1 MDYIIYDLE
10 LNSKPF
16 KSNLPNEII
25 EIGAVKLDSNLN
37 EIDTFQAFIK
47 PKYFKKLFPVVKRKT
62 NITQEAI
69 NDAGNFKEVISNF
82 RSWIG
87 DNFILISWGHDD
99 IHHLLTSCKGNKI
112 TTSWLKKNIDLQKQV
127 SSIYQVPPGQRY
139 SLENALN
146 VLGIEVDEDLHRA
159 LADAR
164 YTAQIFQKT
173 FDKLDLSVFN
183 SIDSRKKVKTFPK
196 LKSTKKVKVEVM
208 SSDENKPKTI

>member
-1 MDYIIYDLE
+1 MNYIIYDLE

-25 EIGAVKLDSNLN
+25 EVGAVKLDSNLN
-37 EIDTFQAFIK
+37 EVDTFQAFIK

-62 NITQEAI
+62 RITQEDV
-69 NDAGNFKEVISNF
+69 NDAENFKDIISNF

-99 IHHLLTSCKGNKI
+99 IHHLLMNCRSNKL

-127 SSIYQVPPGQRY
+127 SSIYEVPAGQRY

-146 VLGIEVDEDLHRA
+146 VLEIKVEENLHRA

-164 YTAQIFQKT
+164 YTAMIFQKT
-173 FDKLDLSVFN
+173 FNKLDLSVFS
-183 SIDSRKKVKTFPK
+183 SIELRKKVKTIPNTK
-196 LKSTKKVKVEVM
+196 PTKKVAIEL
-208 SSDENKPKTI
+208 KTRDK

>member
-1 MDYIIYDLE
+1 MNYIIYDLE

-16 KSNLPNEII
+16 KSKLPNEII

-62 NITQEAI
+62 KITQEDV
-69 NDAGNFKEVISNF
+69 NNAGNFKEVISNF

-87 DNFILISWGHDD
+87 SDFILISWGHDD
-99 IHHLLTSCKGNKI
+99 IHHLHTSCKINKI

-127 SSIYQVPPGQRY
+127 SSIFKVPTGQRY
-139 SLENALN
+139 SLESALN
-146 VLGIEVDEDLHRA
+146 ILGIEVDENLHRA

-173 FDKLDLSVFN
+173 FDMLDLNAFN
-183 SIDSRKKVKTFPK
+183 PIESKKKIKPIPKVKSAKKVKME
-196 LKSTKKVKVEVM
+196 LKIN
-208 SSDENKPKTI
+208 DE

>member
-1 MDYIIYDLE
+1 MNYIIYDLE

-25 EIGAVKLDSNLN
+25 EVGAVKLDSNLN
-37 EIDTFQAFIK
+37 EVDTFQAFIK

-62 NITQEAI
+62 RITQEDV
-69 NDAGNFKEVISNF
+69 NDAENFKDIISNF

-99 IHHLLTSCKGNKI
+99 IHHLLMNCRSNKL

-127 SSIYQVPPGQRY
+127 SSIYEVPAGQRY

-146 VLGIEVDEDLHRA
+146 VLEIKVEENLHRA

-164 YTAQIFQKT
+164 YTAMIFQKT
-173 FDKLDLSVFN
+173 FNKLDLSVFS
-183 SIDSRKKVKTFPK
+183 SIELRKKVKTIPNTQ
-196 LKSTKKVKVEVM
+196 LKK
-208 SSDENKPKTI
+208 

>member
-1 MDYIIYDLE
+1 MNYIIYDLE

-25 EIGAVKLDSNLN
+25 EIGAVKLDSALN

-62 NITQEAI
+62 KIAQEDVNSAE
-69 NDAGNFKEVISNF
+69 NFKDIISNF
-82 RSWIG
+82 RSWIE

-99 IHHLLTSCKGNKI
+99 IHHLHMSCKSNKL
-112 TTSWLKKNIDLQKQV
+112 TTSWLKQNIDLQKQV
-127 SSIYQVPPGQRY
+127 SSLYEVPPGQRY

-146 VLGIEVDEDLHRA
+146 VLEIDVEENLHRA

-164 YTAQIFQKT
+164 YTSLIFQKT
-173 FDKLDLSVFN
+173 FDRLDLSVFN
-183 SIDSRKKVKTFPK
+183 SIESKKKTNLPK
-196 LKSTKKVKVEVM
+196 VKSTKKIKVEL
-208 SSDENKPKTI
+208 KTTDK

>member
-1 MDYIIYDLE
+1 MNYVIYDLE

-16 KSNLPNEII
+16 KSSLPNEII

-62 NITQEAI
+62 NITQEEI
-69 NDAGNFKEVISNF
+69 NNAGNFKEAISNF
-82 RSWIG
+82 KSWIG
-87 DNFILISWGHDD
+87 DNFILVSWGHDD
-99 IHHLLTSCKGNKI
+99 IHHLYANCKINKLA
-112 TTSWLKKNIDLQKQV
+112 TGWLKKNIDLQKQV
-127 SSIYQVPPGQRY
+127 SSIYEVPTGQRY

-146 VLGIEVDEDLHRA
+146 VLGIDVDENFHRA

-173 FDKLDLSVFN
+173 FDRLDLSVF
-183 SIDSRKKVKTFPK
+183 SPIDAKKKVKKIPRVK
-196 LKSTKKVKVEVM
+196 PIKKVRVDNE
-208 SSDENKPKTI
+208 

>member
-37 EIDTFQAFIK
+37 EVDTFQAFIK

-62 NITQEAI
+62 KITQEDV
-69 NDAGNFKEVISNF
+69 NNAGNFKDIISNF

-99 IHHLLTSCKGNKI
+99 IHHLLMSCKSNKL

-127 SSIYQVPPGQRY
+127 SSIYEVPAGQRY

-146 VLGIEVDEDLHRA
+146 VLEIEVEENLHRA

-164 YTAQIFQKT
+164 YTAMIFQKT
-173 FDKLDLSVFN
+173 FYKLDLSVFS
-183 SIDSRKKVKTFPK
+183 SIELRKKVRTIPK
-196 LKSTKKVKVEVM
+196 AKPTKKVAIELKIG
-208 SSDENKPKTI
+208 DE

>member
-1 MDYIIYDLE
+1 MNYIIYDLE

-16 KSNLPNEII
+16 KSSLPNEII

-62 NITQEAI
+62 KITQEDI
-69 NDAGNFKEVISNF
+69 NSAENFKEVITNF
-82 RSWIG
+82 RNWIG
-87 DNFILISWGHDD
+87 DNYILVSWGHDD
-99 IHHLLTSCKGNKI
+99 IHHLVTGCKINKLA
-112 TTSWLKKNIDLQKQV
+112 SNWLKKNIDLQKQV
-127 SSIYQVPPGQRY
+127 SSIYNVPPGQRY

-146 VLGIEVDEDLHRA
+146 ILGIEAEENLHRA

-173 FDKLDLSVFN
+173 FDSLDLNAFI
-183 SIDSRKKVKTFPK
+183 SIEFRKKSKKIPRLKYGNKIKSK
-196 LKSTKKVKVEVM
+196 LKV
-208 SSDENKPKTI
+208 DLD